1 MSSGQQIAGHDM
13 PIATVKQLCKPSP
26 IVTSDSLVEQ
36 VAQLE
41 NFRELAK
48 TGSEF
53 FKRNHF
59 TDGLKRL
66 VERGFER
73 LAGRSDKGSFY
84 LTQSMGAAQ
93 HTRRIPAMRFSTSP
107 PKSRFR
113 LAPLGLI
120 EGPTSAHRPRPICR
134 TITREGQNE
143 KPLKAK
149 KQLWSDADPRS
160 QAP

>member
-1 MSSGQQIAGHDM
+1 
-13 PIATVKQLCKPSP
+13 
-26 IVTSDSLVEQ
+26 
-36 VAQLE
+36 
-41 NFRELAK
+41 LAK

-73 LAGRSDKGSFY
+73 LGGRSDEGSFY
-84 LTQSMGAAQ
+84 LTQAVAQRNTLGAS
-93 HTRRIPAMRFSTSP
+93 MRFSTSP

-120 EGPTSAHRPRPICR
+120 EGPTSARRPRPICR

-143 KPLKAK
+143 NPLKPMKVK
-149 KQLWSDADPRS
+149 KQLWSDADPGRKHPDES
-160 QAP
+160 TFAEPRLDGSELPLRPP

>member
-13 PIATVKQLCKPSP
+13 PIATVKQLCKSSP
-26 IVTSDSLVEQ
+26 ILTSDSLVEQ

-59 TDGLKRL
+59 TDGQSGSWSEASNGSL
-66 VERGFER
+66 VAATRD
-73 LAGRSDKGSFY
+73 RSISPRRWAQRNT
-84 LTQSMGAAQ
+84 LGAS
-93 HTRRIPAMRFSTSP
+93 MRFSTWP

-113 LAPLGLI
+113 LAPFGQIESSMNGEKSLG
-120 EGPTSAHRPRPICR
+120 
-134 TITREGQNE
+134 
-143 KPLKAK
+143 
-149 KQLWSDADPRS
+149 
-160 QAP
+160 